1 MIVNERE
8 AIALAR
14 LLKISRAK
22 SEEASLIVTGLE
34 RAREKAL
41 AALKLLDDA
50 VSSEEA
56 SARAAEIVGFVH
68 LAGFLAG
75 SHVKRAVLTQ
85 TLAKID
91 AELPAARQDVEAMF
105 AETKKLEHLVDMAR
119 TAAEKR
125 DRRRAAGLMDE
136 SAIARHVRANRR

>member
-8 AIALAR
+8 AVALAR
-14 LLKISRAK
+14 LLKVSRSK
-22 SEEASLIVTGLE
+22 SEEASRLVSGLE
-34 RAREKAL
+34 RAREKTIAS
-41 AALKLLDDA
+41 LKLLEDA

-56 SARAAEIVGFVH
+56 SARAAEVVGFIH

-75 SHVKRAVLTQ
+75 AAAKRATLGG

-91 AELPAARQDVEAMF
+91 AELPEARLDLEAMF

-119 TAAEKR
+119 AASEKR

-136 SAIARHVRANRR
+136 SAIARHVRTSRR

>member
-8 AIALAR
+8 AVALAK
-14 LLKISRAK
+14 LLKISRSK
-22 SEEASLIVTGLE
+22 SEEASRIVAGLE
-34 RAREKAL
+34 RAREKTL
-41 AALKLLDDA
+41 ATLKLLEDA

-68 LAGFLAG
+68 LAGFLTGATA
-75 SHVKRAVLTQ
+75 KRAALME

-91 AELPAARQDVEAMF
+91 VELPAARQDLEAMF
-105 AETKKLEHLVDMAR
+105 AETKKLEHLVDIAR
-119 TAAEKR
+119 AAAEKR

-136 SAIARHVRANRR
+136 SAIARHVRSNRR